1 MNPIGQAF
9 PVINRAYAFS
19 SYFDQEYFTKKKR
32 TNLDLLSI
40 PRLWGEKKTQNTRE
54 A

>member
-19 SYFDQEYFTKKKR
+19 SYFDQEGLDALIYYFSV
-32 TNLDLLSI
+32 NSYPSSSI
-40 PRLWGEKKTQNTRE
+40 IGWTFVQ
-54 A
+54 